1 MSCFSCSEIVLS
13 THNKLG
19 EIMDSLSSETCPCV
33 LQSVLDNLKL
43 QQNDLKNLI
52 FFARQNCTIGLRI
65 CDLDTILHSKLSQA
79 ILTVIELLAISHSQ
93 KETGAKAPQLTAH
106 FAEINAAL
114 QVSSSDDETDTCEDI
129 GET

>member
-43 QQNDLKNLI
+43 QQNDFKNLI
-52 FFARQNCTIGLRI
+52 FYARQNCTLGLRI
-65 CDLDTILHSKLSQA
+65 CDLDSILHAKLSKA
-79 ILTVIELLAISHSQ
+79 ILTVIELLAISHCE
-93 KETGAKAPQLTAH
+93 KITGAKAPHISKH

-114 QVSSSDDETDTCEDI
+114 EVSSSDDESVN
-129 GET
+129 GEI